1 MCTLHA
7 RSVFKNPL
15 LVVEEGGGG
24 KGETGNREV
33 TGEPKLSLCLIM
45 YHAMKV
51 RVQPLGNRRG
61 HASSVPPRP
70 LYRRELT
77 PVVRS

>member
-15 LVVEEGGGG
+15 LVAEEGEKGG
-24 KGETGNREV
+24 TRNREV
-33 TGEPKLSLCLIM
+33 TGERKLSLCLIM
-45 YHAMKV
+45 YHSMKV

-61 HASSVPPRP
+61 HAASVPPRP